1 LPPIAALVYH
11 RQPGRRDDEA
21 SRAAVDR
28 ASGAHRLL
36 MRGPRPH
43 RSEPLTGIVSGAG
56 ARVVRAMLVGL
67 LVSLVVTGLS
77 RIGLLAGWE
86 TRAVD
91 AFLFLRDRVPAPE
104 IVVVMVDDDA
114 FQALGQRQPL
124 SRRYVADLADF
135 LLRSGAKVV
144 AFDLVITTPSV
155 PAEDQ
160 ALLATVRRWKARRPG
175 ALLFASLALPDD
187 KGPPHAYHL
196 LPPFAPELAGLV
208 GFANAPLGADGVVRR
223 FTPLLPAAAGGRLP
237 ALSLSTLAGSA
248 GIGPDELVARL
259 AANRATITLPV
270 RDESGRIGTAE
281 ASVAQLANRP
291 WRIDYSGPPG
301 AFTTFPSEPLVALAR
316 SGTEPDP
323 DNPFRDRMVL
333 VGATFVESRDFFPT
347 PTGLMPGVEIQ
358 AHMLNTLLSR
368 RTLLPPPWYLNLAL
382 LAAVCVSI
390 SVLSLWLRPAWLALV
405 GLALV
410 AGLVAASYE
419 AYTRGGYWLDFLA
432 PLLGTLAYLQ
442 GAHLLRRRRLRSAF
456 GQYVS
461 PEVMDQVLRRG
472 SPLGGEV
479 RQVTVLMSD
488 LRGFTTMSERLA
500 PQVVSEMMNEYF
512 TAMVDVILAHRGLV
526 QDFIGDAIMAVYGA
540 PLDDPEH
547 CWHAAQTAVAM
558 HGALEALNRGWEAQ
572 DRGPLAMGIAVH
584 TGLAFAGTL
593 GAPRK
598 KKYAV
603 LGDTVN
609 TTSRIEGLNRDLGT
623 GILISGALL
632 AVLMDRVVVRD
643 RGSVAVKGRREPVE
657 ISELLSLKEG

>member
-1 LPPIAALVYH
+1 VL
-11 RQPGRRDDEA
+11 
-21 SRAAVDR
+21 
-28 ASGAHRLL
+28 
-36 MRGPRPH
+36 
-43 RSEPLTGIVSGAG
+43 
-56 ARVVRAMLVGL
+56 RAMLVGL
-67 LVSLVVTGLS
+67 LVSIAVTALS
-77 RIGLLAGWE
+77 RTGVLAGWE

-104 IVVVMVDDDA
+104 IVLVVIDDDA

-135 LLRSGAKVV
+135 LLESGAKVV
-144 AFDLVITTPSV
+144 AFDLVVTTPSV

-160 ALLATVRRWKARRPG
+160 ALLATARRWSTTRPG
-175 ALLFASLALPDD
+175 SLLFASLAMPSAQ
-187 KGPPHAYHL
+187 GGYTL
-196 LPPFAPELAGLV
+196 LPPFAPDLHGLA

-223 FTPLLPAAAGGRLP
+223 FTPLLPAAGGGRLP
-237 ALSLSTLAGSA
+237 ALSLAALAGSA
-248 GIGPDELVARL
+248 GVPPRQL
-259 AANRATITLPV
+259 AERIAADRGAIELPV
-270 RDESGRIGTAE
+270 RDRAGKIGA
-281 ASVAQLANRP
+281 APAPVAQLAGPP
-291 WRIDYSGPPG
+291 WRIDYTGPPG

-316 SGTEPDP
+316 SGTQPDP
-323 DNPFRDRMVL
+323 DNPFRDRIVL
-333 VGATFVESRDFFPT
+333 VGATFAESRDFFPT

-358 AHMLNTLLSR
+358 AHMVNTLLAR
-368 RTLLPPPWYLNLAL
+368 RALLPPPWYLNVVL
-382 LAAVCVSI
+382 LAVVCVSV

-442 GAHLLRRRRLRSAF
+442 GAHVRRRRRLRSAF

-461 PEVMDQVLRRG
+461 PEVMDRVLRTGAR
-472 SPLGGEV
+472 LGGEV
-479 RQVTVLMSD
+479 RGVTVLMSD
-488 LRGFTTMSERLA
+488 LRGFTTLSERL
-500 PQVVSEMMNEYF
+500 PPRIVSEMMNEYF

-547 CWHAAQTAVAM
+547 CWHAARTAVRM
-558 HGALEALNRGWEAQ
+558 HAALEALNRRWEVEG
-572 DRGPLAMGIAVH
+572 RGPLAMGIAVH
-584 TGLAFAGTL
+584 TGEAFAGTL

-609 TTSRIEGLNRDLGT
+609 LTSRMEGLNRDLGT
-623 GILISGALL
+623 GILISGAVL
-632 AVLMDRVVVRD
+632 AALKDRVVVRD
-643 RGSVAVKGRREPVE
+643 RGSVSVKGRREPVE
-657 ISELLSLKEG
+657 IFELLSLKEA

>member
-1 LPPIAALVYH
+1 
-11 RQPGRRDDEA
+11 
-21 SRAAVDR
+21 
-28 ASGAHRLL
+28 

-187 KGPPHAYHL
+187 KGPPRAYHL

-248 GIGPDELVARL
+248 GIGPDELVGRL

-323 DNPFRDRMVL
+323 DNPFRDRLVL

-410 AGLVAASYE
+410 VGLVAASYE